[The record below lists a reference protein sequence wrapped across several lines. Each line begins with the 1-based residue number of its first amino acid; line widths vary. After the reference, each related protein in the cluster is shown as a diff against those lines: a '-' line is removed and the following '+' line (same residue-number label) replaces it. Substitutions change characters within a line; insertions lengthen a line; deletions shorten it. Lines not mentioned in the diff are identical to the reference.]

1 MRIILFTDAHYAA
14 DLPPQGGRMYGEGLD
29 RLRHI
34 SRVLG
39 PADAFINLG
48 DLVNDAGDPAA
59 NRKNAD
65 AALQA
70 LRELCAPCIS
80 LAGNH
85 DAEVAPKREF
95 TGHADGAWSCAMGGL
110 EWLMLDCCYTSAGMS
125 YRGFNFDW
133 RDAALPMEQ
142 LDWLRARLAEDGP
155 PAVVLSHQPLTGDI
169 ADPHTIRNAPAVSAA
184 ILGAHR
190 PVRALIQGHYHPGA
204 MRMLGD
210 IPSYIVPAL
219 CLGECGC
226 AVLDAHD
233 GQLSVEVRRI

>member
-70 LRELCAPCIS
+70 LRELGAPCIS
-80 LAGNH
+80 LA
-85 DAEVAPKREF
+85 
-95 TGHADGAWSCAMGGL
+95 
-110 EWLMLDCCYTSAGMS
+110 
-125 YRGFNFDW
+125 
-133 RDAALPMEQ
+133 Q
-142 LDWLRARLAEDGP
+142 AR
-155 PAVVLSHQPLTGDI
+155 V
-169 ADPHTIRNAPAVSAA
+169 
-184 ILGAHR
+184 HR
-190 PVRALIQGHYHPGA
+190 PCRWRMVLRNGRAGVA
-204 MRMLGD
+204 
-210 IPSYIVPAL
+210 
-219 CLGECGC
+219 
-226 AVLDAHD
+226 DAGLLLYQRRHELSRV
-233 GQLSVEVRRI
+233 QL